1 MKLGRGIHKIIVTRD
16 LGPNVMPVLQQRRD
30 FNLVVCPEGTKN
42 KQDWL
47 LRNIPGASG
56 LLCMLS
62 DKISAEVVEAAGP
75 NLRVVSTM
83 CVGYDHV
90 NLPALVKNNV
100 RLGNTPDISTNAVA
114 DLGVMLA
121 LMAARNVKYAMSVV
135 QTGQWPNCPWE
146 PFGFC
151 GPQISPV
158 VNERI
163 LHKSSPGQT
172 VGFFGFGQ
180 IAQATLARL
189 VNFGVR
195 KFIYTGS
202 PSSSSGTVTPG
213 YAERDA
219 QLAASLG
226 LPADSITRVP
236 LQQLA
241 EESDVLFVIAPGGS
255 STHHAVDADFLARM
269 KRTAVLVNIGRG
281 TIVDSDALAEAL
293 RDGTIWG
300 AGLDVVEGEPHIG
313 ADHPLVREPRCVIL
327 PHIGSAT
334 TSSRVGTGRLAAY
347 NVVAGVLG
355 EEMPSEV
362 DLTGQF

>member
-1 MKLGRGIHKIIVTRD
+1 MGSIEGIHKIIVTRD
-16 LGPNVMPVLQQRRD
+16 LGPDVMPVLQKRRD

-47 LRNIPGASG
+47 LKNIPGTSG

-62 DKISAEVVEAAGP
+62 DKISAEVIEAAGP

-90 NLPALVKNNV
+90 NLPALAKNNV

-189 VNFGVR
+189 VNFGVC

-202 PSSSSGTVTPG
+202 PSSSGTVTPG

-226 LPADSITRVP
+226 LPADSIARIP
-236 LQQLA
+236 LLQLA

-255 STHHAVDADFLARM
+255 STYHAVDADFLARM

-293 RDGTIWG
+293 RNGTIWG
-300 AGLDVVEGEPHIG
+300 AGLDVVEGEPHIE

-362 DLTGQF
+362 NLTAQF